1 MINGNNFN
9 VSHAIKHMNIAVKNM
24 FDNLNKRDINVED
37 KIIAFWPHISGLDM
51 GYKIGIESSGLR
63 YDFKTENIVTQLILN
78 VLKDFDNKTL
88 SAVHTWDKIAETIE
102 LTEDM
107 AKRG

>member
-1 MINGNNFN
+1 MTNECKFN
-9 VSHAIKHMNIAVKNM
+9 VSHAIKHMTSTAKNM
-24 FDNLNKRDINVED
+24 FENLNKRDINVED

-78 VLKDFDNKTL
+78 VLKDFDNKVLDATQ
-88 SAVHTWDKIAETIE
+88 TWNKISEIIE
-102 LTEDM
+102 LTEDI